1 MAVAAWDL
9 LTFADVKDYLN
20 IGVASADTAQD
31 VWLQEVL
38 SDVSRD
44 IEISCRRKIAVQS
57 ITGEI
62 YDGSSWRSQGTNRIY
77 TVYAPITQL
86 STEGTPSDA
95 QKLASVQYR
104 DDPDSAWTDLVTD
117 VDHLIIGPDYIEAY
131 DAFFPL
137 GSKNIKLSYK
147 AGYSTIPQDLKMVC
161 LEMVAMVWK
170 ESNRSGIGLLGES
183 SKSSSG
189 LGSSVTRSLMDLNP
203 RWEKVLGRYRMRA

>member
-20 IGVASADTAQD
+20 IGVAVADTNQD

-38 SDVSRD
+38 SDISRQ

-57 ITGEI
+57 ISGEI
-62 YDGSSWRSQGTNRIY
+62 YDGSSWRTQGTNRIY

-86 STEGTPSDA
+86 STETTPSDA

-104 DDPDSAWTDLVTD
+104 DDPDDTWTDLVTD
-117 VDHLIIGPDYIEAY
+117 VDHLIVGPDYIEAY
-131 DAFFPL
+131 GAFFPL

-161 LEMVAMVWK
+161 LEMVAMVYK
-170 ESNRSGIGLLGES
+170 ESNRSSQGILGMATTTDTYAGGAAT
-183 SKSSSG
+183 KAF
-189 LGSSVTRSLMDLNP
+189 RDLSP
-203 RWEKVLGRYRMRA
+203 KWEKVLDRYRMRA